1 MICILEDDDN
11 IREIE
16 NFALKNCGFVTEPGS
31 FCQRI
36 LGNHG
41 TQDPPADLIGYHAA
55 GRGWYFCPHKIK
67 EKSRVEKSS
76 GYPGDGQDQ

>member
-16 NFALKNCGFVTEPGS
+16 NFALKNCGFVTEPAAS
-31 FCQRI
+31 AKEFWEI
-36 LGNHG
+36 MEHKI
-41 TQDPPADLIGYHAA
+41 PPADLIGYHAA
-55 GRGWYFCPHKIK
+55 GRGWHFCPHKIK